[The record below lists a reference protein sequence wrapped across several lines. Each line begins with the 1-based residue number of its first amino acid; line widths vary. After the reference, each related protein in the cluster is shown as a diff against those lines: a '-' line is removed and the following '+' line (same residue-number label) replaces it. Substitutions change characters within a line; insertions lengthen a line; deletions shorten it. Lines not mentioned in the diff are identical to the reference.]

1 MDLGI
6 ANKVVLVAASSTGIG
21 RAIAEGYARERA
33 KVIMCARN
41 EGPLTEA
48 ADKIRQAIP
57 GAEIATLTVDL
68 SSAESIENLIF
79 EGQKA
84 IGGPIDILVNNAGG
98 PPPGP
103 FDAHSLDV
111 WRRAIETS
119 FLSAVDLARRVLP
132 GMRARKSGRVISL
145 TSYGAL
151 EYIPGLLLSSSIR
164 PAVLAWTRATA
175 REVAADGVGLVA
187 VCQGLFLTDRVR
199 SLVRT
204 RAQKEGGTPEEA
216 LARWVAE
223 VPMGRMG
230 HPSELGDLVAYLASP
245 RAAYVTGAAIAID
258 GEILRRLA

>member
-1 MDLGI
+1 MDLQLTD
-6 ANKVVLVAASSTGIG
+6 KVALVCGASRGLGRACAESLAREGARVAICARTKEALEETAKEIEAAAIVADVAEDADRGRLVAET
-21 RAIAEGYARERA
+21 ER
-33 KVIMCARN
+33 R
-41 EGPLTEA
+41 L
-48 ADKIRQAIP
+48 
-57 GAEIATLTVDL
+57 
-68 SSAESIENLIF
+68 
-79 EGQKA
+79 
-84 IGGPIDILVNNAGG
+84 GPIDILVNNAGG

-258 GEILRRLA
+258 GGILRRLA